1 MKKIVKLTESDLT
14 KLVKRVV
21 KEQNELSDFR
31 GSNFVRLK
39 KDTFKLLQDELDGLE
54 FILINIIDSA
64 NEILNNDKDF
74 IDFTDSLINNYNQM
88 TKSLNDR
95 IVDYIEDVDR
105 DEDVDF
111 MN

>member
-14 KLVKRVV
+14 RLVKRVV
-21 KEQNELSDFR
+21 KEQNKLSDFR

-39 KDTFKLLQDELDGLE
+39 KDTFKLLQDELGGLE
-54 FILINIIDSA
+54 DRLLYMIDSA
-64 NEILNNDKDF
+64 NENLNNDKDF
-74 IDFTDSLINNYNQM
+74 INFTDSLINVYNQT

-95 IVDYIEDVDR
+95 IVDYIEGVDR